1 MNQVQE
7 LGGFESIDS
16 DCDIR
21 FIYKHETE
29 WFLSVL
35 PKKMSLEFYKILNL
49 YRIFECAR
57 DRLGVKLLIFSKK
70 IL

>member
-16 DCDIR
+16 DSDCDIR

-29 WFLSVL
+29 WYLNVL
-35 PKKMSLEFYKILNL
+35 PKKMSLEF
-49 YRIFECAR
+49 
-57 DRLGVKLLIFSKK
+57 
-70 IL
+70 